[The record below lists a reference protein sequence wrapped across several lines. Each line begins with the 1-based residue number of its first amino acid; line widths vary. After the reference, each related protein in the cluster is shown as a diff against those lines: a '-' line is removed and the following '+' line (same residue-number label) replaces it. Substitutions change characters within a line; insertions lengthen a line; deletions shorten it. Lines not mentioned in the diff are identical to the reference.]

1 MSRRGH
7 QRLRSAA
14 AATASAAGEVEVEEY
29 GYGLG
34 PPTGMLVLRYPPQG
48 PVVDFP
54 ESRNDF
60 VHQVFWSPDGL
71 LAVRRG
77 VTTDFVGP
85 QHALFVRR
93 GVVSELGALDHQ
105 TVLRVCLRQMPKHL
119 DVHAAARYTVTQ
131 DAADALLSVVR
142 PGVSQETG
150 LAARSIWL
158 AGLTDAEPVAH
169 RPSTSGPAPVVAAA
183 LLRNPAD
190 PTSLT
195 AWAARLHVSPK
206 TLQRDFERE
215 YGRSFSAWRTAIRL
229 QASTAMLSRWSVT
242 ETAHRVGYSSASAYI
257 AAFTREYG
265 EPPGRHSDRTTR
277 GKAS

>member
-1 MSRRGH
+1 M
-7 QRLRSAA
+7 
-14 AATASAAGEVEVEEY
+14 TASAVGEVEVEEY

-34 PPTGMLVLRYPPQG
+34 PPTGMLVLRYPPHG

-77 VTTDFVGP
+77 ATTDFLGP
-85 QHALFVRR
+85 EHALFVRR
-93 GVVSELGALDHQ
+93 GVMSELSALDHQ
-105 TVLRVCLRQMPKHL
+105 TVLRVCLRQVPRHL
-119 DVHAAARYTVTQ
+119 DVHAAARYAIDQ
-131 DAADALLSVVR
+131 EAASALLSVVR
-142 PGVSQETG
+142 PGVSEDAG
-150 LAARSIWL
+150 LAARSTLL

-169 RPSTSGPAPVVAAA
+169 QPSTSGPAPTVAGA

-190 PTSLT
+190 PTSLAT
-195 AWAARLHVSPK
+195 WAARLHVSPK

-215 YGRSFSAWRTAIRL
+215 YGRSFSSWRTATRL
-229 QASTAMLSRWSVT
+229 RASTAMLSRWSVT
-242 ETAHRVGYSSASAYI
+242 ETAHRVGYSSASAYV

-265 EPPGRHSDRTTR
+265 EPPGRHSERTMHGR
-277 GKAS
+277 AS